1 MDRSSVFTLIGV
13 GVGLY
18 FLHAM
23 ATNWMVNNT
32 VRACSDPS
40 YRNGAAVCSCVKS
53 GMRGSLAVEK
63 AVLGI
68 DAPEILQTMQRC
80 KGV

>member
-1 MDRSSVFTLIGV
+1 MDKGGIFALIGV

-40 YRNGAAVCSCVKS
+40 YRNGTAVCSCIKS
-53 GMRGSLAVEK
+53 GMRASLAVEK
-63 AVLGI
+63 ALFGI
-68 DAPEILQTMQRC
+68 DAPEIEQTMRQC